1 MYQTRSFGLQFRL
14 GKHFS
19 DERGLPFYY
28 LKIGFLEYFQTSG
41 EIQYPNGPIGCRK
54 KLTIWKDA
62 CVVHVGA
69 VIHNYQGERAS

>member
-1 MYQTRSFGLQFRL
+1 M

-28 LKIGFLEYFQTSG
+28 LTIGFLEYFRKSG
-41 EIQYPNGPIGCRK
+41 EIQYPNGPIGSRK
-54 KLTIWKDA
+54 KLTIWKEA

-69 VIHNYQGERAS
+69 VIHDYHGERAS